1 LRAMSKRSDRKKRP
15 GKNTPPPSTA
25 KGKLVEEIV
34 EKMHGSS
41 DVRVQRRVFLEPV
54 GGGGRKREIDVLLT
68 RSIAGIPVSI
78 AIECKNEAKKI
89 GSPKIDA
96 FVGKLQHVGIPP
108 QLGIYVSTSDYTGG
122 AIERARKAGIKTLV
136 LTGLTK
142 DRLSAAVE
150 RAFQSMV
157 YLFVE
162 VTQLQVVNEV
172 STVEEFAELS
182 IFYDADGVP
191 RATLGDMVWQAW
203 VEGLVSSDLG
213 EHELRFEVPEGWHNV
228 VDGKTVPAIA
238 ISAVIRVV
246 GLVATF
252 SGEARQHTL
261 FDAANK
267 RAERW
272 LTDVAFDGS
281 LEPSYPMRG
290 FGTEE
295 ELREYLESQKAV
307 RVVGRLKMPRIRVGA
322 LYWPPS
328 ERTTKKI
335 AEIMKA
341 YEAGEIDDPR
351 PLKFTEIEGTDLNAV
366 FEPIWRGPL

>member
-1 LRAMSKRSDRKKRP
+1 
-15 GKNTPPPSTA
+15 
-25 KGKLVEEIV
+25 
-34 EKMHGSS
+34 
-41 DVRVQRRVFLEPV
+41 
-54 GGGGRKREIDVLLT
+54 
-68 RSIAGIPVSI
+68 
-78 AIECKNEAKKI
+78 
-89 GSPKIDA
+89 
-96 FVGKLQHVGIPP
+96 
-108 QLGIYVSTSDYTGG
+108 
-122 AIERARKAGIKTLV
+122 
-136 LTGLTK
+136 
-142 DRLSAAVE
+142 
-150 RAFQSMV
+150 MV

-162 VTQLQVVNEV
+162 VAQLQVVNEV

-203 VEGLVSSDLG
+203 VEGWVSSDLG

-228 VDGKTVPAIA
+228 VDGKTVPVGAL
-238 ISAVIRVV
+238 SAVIRVV

-261 FDAANK
+261 VDAANK
-267 RAERW
+267 KAECW

-290 FGTEE
+290 FRTDE

-322 LYWPPS
+322 MYWPPS

-335 AEIMKA
+335 GEIMKA

-351 PLKFTEIEGTDLNAV
+351 PLKFAEIEGTDLNAV